1 MVHLVVRND
10 SRLKGL
16 FRTDNLKRL
25 AQRVCAAEGY
35 ARDAELSLLLCDDAA
50 IAKLNLAYR
59 KKEGPTDVLSFGYRA
74 PRKRPKTAEGG
85 APFSVLGDIVISLET
100 VEARCAGDLAAMR
113 EEVRLL
119 FCHGLLHL
127 LGFVHDT
134 KSQRARMQAKQAE
147 YLGVAESA
155 AWRSKPL

>member
-16 FRTDNLKRL
+16 YRTDDLKRL
-25 AQRVCAAEGY
+25 TQRVCEREGY
-35 ARDAELSLLLCDDAA
+35 TQDAELSVLLCDDAE
-50 IAKLNLAYR
+50 IAELNLTYR

-74 PRKRPKTAEGG
+74 PRKQPPA
-85 APFSVLGDIVISLET
+85 APDGTPFTVLGDIVISLET
-100 VEARCAGDLAAMR
+100 VRNRCEGDRAAMR
-113 EEVRLL
+113 GEVRLL

-127 LGFVHDT
+127 LGFLHDT
-134 KSQRARMQAKQAE
+134 RSQRARMQAKQAE
-147 YLGVAESA
+147 CLGIAESA